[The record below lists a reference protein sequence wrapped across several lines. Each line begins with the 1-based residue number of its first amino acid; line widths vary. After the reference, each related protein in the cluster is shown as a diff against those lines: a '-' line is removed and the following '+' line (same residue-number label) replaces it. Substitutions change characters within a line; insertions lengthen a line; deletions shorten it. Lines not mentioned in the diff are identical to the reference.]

1 MDNIISGIQQ
11 IGVGVSDFR
20 EAWNWYIRN
29 FSMNIKIFEEE
40 AVAELMLP
48 HTEGKKRKR
57 IACLAI
63 NMEGG
68 GGFEVWQHTGKE
80 PQIKDA
86 AVKTGDLGINYGKLK
101 CRDIHKAYQDQKRKE
116 GEILGDISENPKGE
130 KHFFVKDPYQNIFE
144 FVETPEVFQKKNT
157 NGGTFGGVI
166 GVKNME
172 ESLKV
177 YQDILEYD
185 KIIFDETGHFDD
197 FKDLPGGQEEMRRV
211 LLRHDRS
218 KKGAFS
224 PLLGSSEIELVEV
237 KSRQA
242 VGVFHGRIWGDPGFI
257 HLCFD
262 IQDIG
267 KMRERC
273 QNAGYP
279 FTVDS
284 QKDNPT
290 FDMGEAA
297 GSFSYIQAPEGTL
310 IEFVETHKV
319 PIVKKWNW
327 FIDLTRR
334 NPEKPLPRWMLKA
347 MGMNKVESV

>member
-1 MDNIISGIQQ
+1 MGNIIAGIQQ
-11 IGVGVSDFR
+11 IGVGVPDFR
-20 EAWNWYIRN
+20 EAWNWYIQN
-29 FSMNIKIFEEE
+29 FNMNIRIFEEE

-48 HTEGKKRKR
+48 HTEGKTRKR

-80 PQIKDA
+80 PSLRDDELKA
-86 AVKTGDLGINYGKLK
+86 GELGINFGKMK
-101 CRDIHKAYQDQKRKE
+101 CRDIQKTYDSLKAK
-116 GEILGDISENPKGE
+116 GVEIVSEISINPAGE
-130 KHFFVKDPYQNIFE
+130 KHFFAKDPYKNIFE
-144 FVETPEVFQKKNT
+144 FVETPAAFLPKNT
-157 NGGTFGGVI
+157 NGGTFGAII
-166 GVKNME
+166 GVKDME

-177 YQDILEYD
+177 YQDILEYNQV
-185 KIIFDETGHFDD
+185 IYDEQGNFDD
-197 FKDLPGGQEEMRRV
+197 LKSLPGGSEEFRRV
-211 LLRHDRS
+211 LLRHS
-218 KKGAFS
+218 APKKGAFA
-224 PLLGSSEIELVEV
+224 PLLGPTEIELLEV
-237 KSRQA
+237 KSREPKD
-242 VGVFHGRIWGDPGFI
+242 VFQGRIWGDPGFI

-262 IQDIG
+262 IQDMG

-273 QNAGYP
+273 KNAGYP

-284 QKDNPT
+284 QKDNPS

-327 FIDLTRR
+327 YINLTKR

-347 MGMNKVESV
+347 MGMNKVEKV

>member
-11 IGVGVSDFR
+11 IGVGVPDFR

-48 HTEGKKRKR
+48 HTEGKTRKR

-80 PQIKDA
+80 PQLKNA
-86 AVKTGDLGINYGKLK
+86 PVMTGDLGINYGKLK
-101 CRDIHKAYQDQKRKE
+101 CRDIRKAFDDQKQKE
-116 GEILGDISENPKGE
+116 GEVLGEITENPNGE
-130 KHFFVKDPYQNIFE
+130 KLFFVKDPYQNIFE
-144 FVETPEVFQKKNT
+144 FVETPEVFQKKNI
-157 NGGTFGGVI
+157 NGGTYGGVI

-177 YQDILEYD
+177 YRDILEYD
-185 KIIFDETGHFDD
+185 KVIFDETGHFDD
-197 FKDLPGGQEEMRRV
+197 FKDLPGGEEEMRRV

-224 PLLGSSEIELVEV
+224 PLLGSSEIELLEV

-242 VGVFHGRIWGDPGFI
+242 VDVFHGRIWGDPGFI

-262 IQDIG
+262 IQDMG

-273 QNAGYP
+273 KNAGYP

-284 QKDNPT
+284 QKDNPS

-327 FIDLTRR
+327 FIDLTKRDR
-334 NPEKPLPRWMLKA
+334 EKPLPRWMLKA
-347 MGMNKVESV
+347 MGMNKVEKV

>member
-1 MDNIISGIQQ
+1 MGNIISGIQQ
-11 IGVGVSDFR
+11 IGVGVENFR
-20 EAWNWYIRN
+20 EAWNWYIRH
-29 FSMNIKIFEEE
+29 FYMNIRIFEEE

-48 HTEGKKRKR
+48 HTQGKTRKR

-68 GGFEVWQHTGKE
+68 GGFEVWQHTGKKPE
-80 PQIKDA
+80 PLQEPLKA
-86 AVKTGDLGINYGKLK
+86 GELGINFGKMK
-101 CRDIHKAYQDQKRKE
+101 CRDIKKAYEELRSKGVE
-116 GEILGDISENPKGE
+116 MLAEITENPAGE
-130 KHFFVKDPYQNIFE
+130 KHFYVKDPYQNVFE
-144 FVETPEVFQKKNT
+144 FVESPAAFSHKNPS
-157 NGGTFGGVI
+157 GGTFGGVI

-177 YQDILEYD
+177 YQHILEYD
-185 KIIFDETGHFDD
+185 EVVFDKTGRFDD
-197 FKDLPGGQEEMRRV
+197 MQALPGGKEEFRRV
-211 LLRHDRS
+211 LLRHSRAKS
-218 KKGAFS
+218 GAFS
-224 PLLGSSEIELVEV
+224 PLLGPTEIELLEV

-242 VGVFHGRIWGDPGFI
+242 SGVFEGRIWGDPGFI

-262 IQDIG
+262 IQDMG
-267 KMRERC
+267 KMRQRC
-273 QNAGYP
+273 ENAGYP

-319 PIVKKWNW
+319 PVLKKLNW
-327 FIDLTRR
+327 YIDLTKRE
-334 NPEKPLPRWMLKA
+334 PEKPLPRWMLKA
-347 MGMNKVESV
+347 MGMNKVDKV